1 VERIIEKI
9 RTNIGPEWKSFTGDE
24 IHLLERLLS
33 AAWANMEQS
42 AWEKIDFSR
51 VSKDDIRRILDVGKY
66 MDLDKTPQHTIV
78 EEIGKIL
85 LAPG

>member
-1 VERIIEKI
+1 
-9 RTNIGPEWKSFTGDE
+9 
-24 IHLLERLLS
+24 
-33 AAWANMEQS
+33 MEQS